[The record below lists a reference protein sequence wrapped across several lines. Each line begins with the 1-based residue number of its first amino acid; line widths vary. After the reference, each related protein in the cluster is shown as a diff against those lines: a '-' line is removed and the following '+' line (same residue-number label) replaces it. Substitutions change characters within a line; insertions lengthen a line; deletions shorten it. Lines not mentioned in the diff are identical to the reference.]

1 MFFLNFNI
9 FLDQNTPEG
18 PPVILSPLP
27 LSGAPATAL
36 LRPPAL
42 RLPGHRPPATALPL
56 PARRPL
62 PAPPGRLLRS
72 AAASNSPAAAA
83 QKKRAA
89 TGLTKPRL
97 VSPALQA
104 VVGAA
109 EIPRTEALKR
119 LWAYIK
125 QHNLQDPA
133 DKKVIVCDEK
143 LKVLFAGQE
152 RVGFLEVAKLL
163 NPHFVK

>member
-1 MFFLNFNI
+1 MASASMLTAASLSF
-9 FLDQNTPEG
+9 
-18 PPVILSPLP
+18 SPL
-27 LSGAPATAL
+27 GALGASRPAASF
-36 LRPPAL
+36 
-42 RLPGHRPPATALPL
+42 
-56 PARRPL
+56 
-62 PAPPGRLLRS
+62 APPRRS
-72 AAASNSPAAAA
+72 ARVAVTAAAAASNSPAAAA
-83 QKKRAA
+83 PKKRAA
-89 TGLTKPRL
+89 TGLTKPRP

-104 VVGAA
+104 VVGAS

-143 LKVLFAGQE
+143 LKILFGQE

>member
-1 MFFLNFNI
+1 MASASMLSAAS
-9 FLDQNTPEG
+9 LS
-18 PPVILSPLP
+18 LSPSP
-27 LSGAPATAL
+27 LVA
-36 LRPPAL
+36 LRPP
-42 RLPGHRPPATALPL
+42 RPAASF
-56 PARRPL
+56 
-62 PAPPGRLLRS
+62 APPRRATVAVRAA

-83 QKKRAA
+83 PKKRAA
-89 TGLTKPRL
+89 TGLTKPRP

>member
-1 MFFLNFNI
+1 MASASMLSAAS
-9 FLDQNTPEG
+9 LS
-18 PPVILSPLP
+18 LSPSP
-27 LSGAPATAL
+27 LAA
-36 LRPPAL
+36 LRPP
-42 RLPGHRPPATALPL
+42 RPAASFALP
-56 PARRPL
+56 RR
-62 PAPPGRLLRS
+62 
-72 AAASNSPAAAA
+72 AAAA
-83 QKKRAA
+83 AVA
-89 TGLTKPRL
+89 
-97 VSPALQA
+97 A

>member
-1 MFFLNFNI
+1 MLTTASLSF
-9 FLDQNTPEG
+9 
-18 PPVILSPLP
+18 SPLV
-27 LSGAPATAL
+27 L
-36 LRPPAL
+36 LRPSPS
-42 RLPGHRPPATALPL
+42 
-56 PARRPL
+56 
-62 PAPPGRLLRS
+62 APPRRAATVVRA
-72 AAASNSPAAAA
+72 AAASSKSPAAAAA

-89 TGLTKPRL
+89 TGITKPRP

-125 QHNLQDPA
+125 QNNLQDPE

>member
-1 MFFLNFNI
+1 MASASMLSAAS
-9 FLDQNTPEG
+9 LS
-18 PPVILSPLP
+18 LSPSP
-27 LSGAPATAL
+27 LAA
-36 LRPPAL
+36 
-42 RLPGHRPPATALPL
+42 HRPPPPAATIALP
-56 PARRPL
+56 RR
-62 PAPPGRLLRS
+62 AAAAAVAVRAA

>member
-1 MFFLNFNI
+1 
-9 FLDQNTPEG
+9 
-18 PPVILSPLP
+18 
-27 LSGAPATAL
+27 
-36 LRPPAL
+36 
-42 RLPGHRPPATALPL
+42 
-56 PARRPL
+56 
-62 PAPPGRLLRS
+62 
-72 AAASNSPAAAA
+72 AASNSPAAAA
-83 QKKRAA
+83 PKKRAA
-89 TGLTKPRL
+89 TGLTKPRP

-104 VVGAA
+104 GGGAA

-133 DKKVIVCDEK
+133 DKKVIVCDDK
-143 LKVLFAGQE
+143 LKVLFGQE

>member
-1 MFFLNFNI
+1 MASASMLSAASLSF
-9 FLDQNTPEG
+9 
-18 PPVILSPLP
+18 SPL
-27 LSGAPATAL
+27 AVF
-36 LRPPAL
+36 RPS
-42 RLPGHRPPATALPL
+42 RPVTSF
-56 PARRPL
+56 
-62 PAPPGRLLRS
+62 APPRR
-72 AAASNSPAAAA
+72 AAALAVRAAAAPSNSPAAAA
-83 QKKRAA
+83 PKKRTA

-104 VVGAA
+104 VVGVA

>member
-1 MFFLNFNI
+1 MASASMLSAAS
-9 FLDQNTPEG
+9 LS
-18 PPVILSPLP
+18 LSPSP
-27 LSGAPATAL
+27 LAA
-36 LRPPAL
+36 LRPP
-42 RLPGHRPPATALPL
+42 RPAASF
-56 PARRPL
+56 
-62 PAPPGRLLRS
+62 APPRRAAAVAVRAA

-83 QKKRAA
+83 PKKRAA